1 MSPEERDALH
11 QALTVDPRDVVEGR
25 DRRRCIERALGR
37 LPEPDRLVVSLRF
50 GFDGAPLTLREVGK
64 LLRVTPERVR
74 QIQARAIRRLR
85 RGAASTGIRDYA
97 PGRGEG

>member
-1 MSPEERDALH
+1 MSPEERHALQ
-11 QALTVDPRDVVEGR
+11 QALAVDPTDIVEGR
-25 DRRRCIERALGR
+25 DRRRCIERALER
-37 LPEPDRLVVSLRF
+37 LPQPDRQVVSLRF
-50 GFDGAPLTLREVGK
+50 GFSGAPLTLREVGR

-85 RGAASTGIRDYA
+85 RGATSTGIRDYA